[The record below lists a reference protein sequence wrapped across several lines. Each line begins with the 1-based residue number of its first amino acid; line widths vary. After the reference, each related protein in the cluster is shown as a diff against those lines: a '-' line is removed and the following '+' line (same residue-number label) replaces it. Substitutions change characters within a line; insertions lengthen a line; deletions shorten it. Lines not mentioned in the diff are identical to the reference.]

1 MELLQKGI
9 DAIIRDKKLIELL
22 NSIEINSVEELCNHS
37 QKELSE
43 KQIPNFYIKD
53 ITIALQSNG
62 LDLKKNR
69 KKKIRKCV
77 WAMEKITDKYY
88 IGSNKNT
95 FILYEKRISETT
107 GKETYKNIG
116 YIATLESVYSTLL
129 EKEIRE
135 DTAVLNNIKKITDM
149 VNELREFTKKYVE
162 EHLEK
167 FRDNN

>member
-1 MELLQKGI
+1 
-9 DAIIRDKKLIELL
+9 
-22 NSIEINSVEELCNHS
+22 
-37 QKELSE
+37 
-43 KQIPNFYIKD
+43 
-53 ITIALQSNG
+53 
-62 LDLKKNR
+62 
-69 KKKIRKCV
+69 
-77 WAMEKITDKYY
+77 MEKITDKYY